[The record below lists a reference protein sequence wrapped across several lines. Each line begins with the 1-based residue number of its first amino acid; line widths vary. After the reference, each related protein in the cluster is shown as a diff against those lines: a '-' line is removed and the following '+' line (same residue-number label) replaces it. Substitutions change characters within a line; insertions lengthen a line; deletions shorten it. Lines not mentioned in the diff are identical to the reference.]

1 VKKSWLLL
9 VGAAVGLTSCVVS
22 GNVKVFTA
30 FNLQTP
36 KEACLVTIVP
46 SAPSKRELQLS
57 FNYSGPLK
65 ALTFSFRPNGATQDT
80 VVAVPNLE
88 SEPVGFDIN
97 TLESNIA
104 KLKVNL
110 EQIQPT
116 PPATAAIPEPAPKT
130 SLPMDVKVDVF
141 PDGSD
146 SKITLELLNIDVANC
161 YTPKPVPVANR

>member
-9 VGAAVGLTSCVVS
+9 AGAAVGLTSCVVS

-36 KEACLVTIVP
+36 KEACLVTVSP
-46 SAPSKRELQLS
+46 AKRELQLS

-65 ALTFSFRPNGATQDT
+65 SLTFYFRPNGATQDT

-88 SEPVGFDIN
+88 AEPEGFDIN

-104 KLKVNL
+104 KLKINL
-110 EQIQPT
+110 EQMQPT
-116 PPATAAIPEPAPKT
+116 PPATTAIPEPAPKT

-141 PDGSD
+141 PEGSD
-146 SKITLELLNIDVANC
+146 SKLTLELLNIDVANC
-161 YTPKPVPVANR
+161 YTPKPLPANR